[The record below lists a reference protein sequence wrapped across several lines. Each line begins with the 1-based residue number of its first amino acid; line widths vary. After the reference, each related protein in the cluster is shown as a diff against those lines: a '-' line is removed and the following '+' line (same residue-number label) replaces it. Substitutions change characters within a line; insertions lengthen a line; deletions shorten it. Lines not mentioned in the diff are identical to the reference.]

1 MTAATAAVAFTEPLR
16 HYGTGKSPRNTYQR
30 IVNEEV
36 GGNNGEPFNAPP
48 RSKREEENDIVLD
61 LAAKIVNAGFK
72 VLAVKLHPD
81 KQGGSH
87 DAMRR
92 LNAAKKLLTDGLTRS
107 EIMM

>member
-1 MTAATAAVAFTEPLR
+1 
-16 HYGTGKSPRNTYQR
+16 
-30 IVNEEV
+30 
-36 GGNNGEPFNAPP
+36 
-48 RSKREEENDIVLD
+48 VLD